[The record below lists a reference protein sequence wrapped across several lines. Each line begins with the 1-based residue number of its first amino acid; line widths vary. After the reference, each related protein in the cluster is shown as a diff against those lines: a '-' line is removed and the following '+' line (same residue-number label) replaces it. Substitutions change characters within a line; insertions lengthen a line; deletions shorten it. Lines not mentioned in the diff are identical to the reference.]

1 MTLFWLVLFIV
12 LALVELATVNL
23 VSIWFAIGAVITAFV
38 SLEIDNL
45 MIHLAVFTIS
55 SILLL
60 LITKPLVKK
69 LKKKETIPTN
79 LDRVIDKTGIVTE
92 DILKDEIGEV
102 KVLGKRW
109 SAYSDKEIKKDNKVK
124 VLSINGVKLK
134 VEEIK
139 ESDN

>member
-12 LALVELATVNL
+12 LALFELATVNL
-23 VSIWFAIGAVITAFV
+23 VSIWFSLGALITTFV
-38 SLEIDNL
+38 SLVTDNL

-60 LITKPLVKK
+60 LLTKPFVKK
-69 LKKKETIPTN
+69 MKKRDVIPTN
-79 LDRVIDKTGIVTE
+79 LDMVIGKTGVVTVKIE
-92 DILKDEIGEV
+92 KDGIGEV
-102 KVLGKRW
+102 KVLGKKW
-109 SAYSDKEIKKDNKVK
+109 SAYSDKEVEENSKVK

-139 ESDN
+139 ESD